1 MSWHGRP
8 RHAAECAILPAG
20 RRTVPAHGAPEMSE
34 YRDHGRD
41 RRKPKGSEEGVV
53 HLLEF
58 RDGSTIAL
66 GIDAPVAEG
75 EDFLG

>member
-1 MSWHGRP
+1 MLQRCPSTGTT
-8 RHAAECAILPAG
+8 G
-20 RRTVPAHGAPEMSE
+20 GTG
-34 YRDHGRD
+34 G